1 MQVIKQPVSLIK
13 IWEEREI
20 AFEELLKI
28 VVDIEKNL
36 IAVDA
41 EMHADLEQILLKDGS
56 AQQDLWGA
64 NIYPF
69 RLEKDQI
76 EYTSL
81 IVFG

>member
-41 EMHADLEQILLKDGS
+41 EMYADLEQILLKDGS